1 MLSAAGGSYTLSLTN
16 ETHLQFMPCRSGTC
30 SYVFELRRLSVSLLD
45 LRLTRNTCEMYI
57 HTVTRAN
64 AIPLKARCI
73 LAIFLQLVRTILPT
87 TKRSLRTMYTRGW
100 PRLMPLTKN
109 IHILRQVIAIP
120 LWSSEDQLHALT
132 AVVRHRSAIS
142 TSNNAHRCWARRA
155 NFSQEQ

>member
-1 MLSAAGGSYTLSLTN
+1 MLSAAGGSYPLSLTN
-16 ETHLQFMPCRSGTC
+16 EIHLQFMPCRSGPC
-30 SYVFELRRLSVSLLD
+30 SYVFELKRLSVSLLD
-45 LRLTRNTCEMYI
+45 LRLARNTCEMYI

-73 LAIFLQLVRTILPT
+73 LAIFLQLVRTIAAT
-87 TKRSLRTMYTRGW
+87 TKRSSRTMYTGGW
-100 PRLMPLTKN
+100 PRLMPLAKN
-109 IHILRQVIAIP
+109 IHIQVIAIR

-142 TSNNAHRCWARRA
+142 TSNNAYSCWARRA